1 MKQRWKKRRKKFKNV
16 ILEETVEV
24 KINDYLGV
32 YTVTGKITHINED
45 KTMIIVTDQNGE
57 EFDMLFNEVVYMKKL
72 D

>member
-16 ILEETVEV
+16 TLEETVEV

-32 YTVTGKITHINED
+32 YTVTGKITHIN
-45 KTMIIVTDQNGE
+45 KNTTMIIVTDQNGE
-57 EFDMLFNEVVYMKKL
+57 EFDMLFDEVVYMKKL